1 MSTTHDF
8 SRRLAA
14 LSLVASLT
22 WPLCAAAG
30 SDHTDDG
37 HDHAAPAQA
46 QPTEALAA
54 GGTRQDEGH
63 DHAARQGA
71 ATALAGHDD
80 WWHRLQDWVIG
91 ALGGVH
97 PHDDTA
103 HAHDDLPPVAVTDYS
118 PQTELF
124 LEFPPLVVG
133 QPSEF
138 LVHLTRLADFTPL
151 TAGTVSVVLSGG
163 GLDEE
168 RVAVSEA
175 ARPGL
180 FRTAV
185 IPKAAGQR
193 TLKVEVASA
202 GIAAVH
208 DLGTQTV
215 YADRADIPVPL
226 EAEAAEGGVVLLKEQ
241 QWRSDFATTRVE
253 QRRLRGSVPAT
264 AVLRASADGEAHVT
278 APSAGRLTATAQGF
292 PYTGRAV
299 KAGEILAYLAP
310 ALGGETDVASLELA
324 AKRAESALELARQE
338 RGRVEGLFA
347 KQAVTERRVA
357 EARNAEGVAEAEHE
371 AARRRLAQVTGGP
384 AGQGAGVAVRAPL
397 AGTITQ
403 VTVAPGS
410 YVEQGERLFHVIDRS
425 RLWLEA
431 RIAESDLAG
440 IGQPTGAWFRVQ
452 GYDEVFEIGTNGAA
466 RLVAFGGMV
475 DPVSRT
481 VPVVLEFPNPDA
493 RLRVGAFVTARV
505 HTGEE
510 QEALAVPRGAI
521 VNDAGTE
528 VVYVQRGGERFERRV
543 VRTGLRDGAQVAIVD
558 GLAPGERVVSRGA
571 YLVHLAAGT
580 PADAGHG
587 HAH

>member
-1 MSTTHDF
+1 MNTLRGIGTT
-8 SRRLAA
+8 LAT
-14 LSLVASLT
+14 LCIGMLLAS
-22 WPLCAAAG
+22 
-30 SDHTDDG
+30 
-37 HDHAAPAQA
+37 AAPSMAG
-46 QPTEALAA
+46 EEHRHIAA
-54 GGTRQDEGH
+54 DAAEGH
-63 DHAARQGA
+63 DH
-71 ATALAGHDD
+71 GHGRPDAPNGD

-97 PHDDTA
+97 PHAVDDA
-103 HAHDDLPPVAVTDYS
+103 AHDGERAPIVITDFTS
-118 PQTELF
+118 QTELF
-124 LEFPPLVVG
+124 LEFLPLVVG
-133 QPSEF
+133 QPAEF
-138 LVHLTRLADFTPL
+138 LVHLTRLSDFTPL
-151 TAGTVSVVLSGG
+151 ATGTVSVVLAGG
-163 GLDEE
+163 DGDEE
-168 RVAVSEA
+168 RVPASEV

-180 FRTAV
+180 FRISVTPQV
-185 IPKAAGQR
+185 AGQR
-193 TLKVEVASA
+193 ALKVEVAA
-202 GIAAVH
+202 PGIAVVH
-208 DLGTQTV
+208 DLGAQTV
-215 YADRADIPVPL
+215 HADPAAVTAPS
-226 EAEAAEGGVVLLKEQ
+226 EAEPADGAVVLLKEQ
-241 QWRSDFATTRVE
+241 QWRSDFATVPVE
-253 QRRLRGSVPAT
+253 RRRLRGSVPAT

-278 APSAGRLTATAQGF
+278 APSAGRLTSTTAGF

-299 KAGEILAYLAP
+299 QAGEILAYLAP

-338 RGRVEGLFA
+338 RVRVEGLLA
-347 KQAVTERRVA
+347 KQAVPERRVA
-357 EARNAEGVAEAEHE
+357 EARNAEGVAQAEHE

-452 GYDEVFEIGTNGAA
+452 GYEEVFEIGTNGAA

-528 VVYVQRGGERFERRV
+528 IVYVQHGGERFERRV